1 MYKLKKVEDQES
13 ARMYTIR
20 KKLGLIKPVEKPNDT
35 ITEEEVQST
44 SCSFTTKQSI
54 SRSVNK
60 AQKALPA
67 SARKIYEVIGKLTKK
82 N

>member
-1 MYKLKKVEDQES
+1 MYKLKKIEDQER
-13 ARMYTIR
+13 AKMYTVR

-35 ITEEEVQST
+35 ATEEEVQST

-54 SRSVNK
+54 SRSVDK
-60 AQKALPA
+60 AQKAVPA
-67 SARKIYEVIGKLTKK
+67 SARKICEVIGKLAKK

>member
-35 ITEEEVQST
+35 TTEEEVQST